1 MRTVLVGESNYAE
14 FEVIND
20 YLTGK
25 NFEVHWVKNGPD
37 ALAAFSQSPSDLMIL
52 DALLPGLT
60 GLKVCQRARKL
71 PGGDR
76 VKVVLLS
83 KVYRQ
88 FKEQYESR
96 SKMGVDA
103 YSEKP
108 VNLVELDKVLQQL
121 LDEDAAPRD
130 AGETARGGETRRT
143 LRTNGLLS
151 ETPFPRL
158 LFYLHKYKRTGALR
172 VSHEQIS
179 KVIYLREGSPIFVT
193 SNLANES
200 LGRFMVERGVISDE
214 QYNSSLERMVQTGE
228 QQGNVLLEM
237 GVLTPYELYEAL
249 QGQIREK
256 ILRVFAWDEG
266 EYEFRP
272 GSFTLSEAAQL
283 EMKPL
288 RLILEGIQRFHNL
301 TRLERYF
308 NEYKNQRLRRVKGSL
323 VETGQMV
330 LTPHEAKFHKL
341 IDGKRTVGKIVALSN
356 LSLSET
362 FQILYYLLLIEVIR
376 FIGDPGFGDRGLQE
390 QEAFV
395 AEKKKKQ
402 EEVRRLH
409 ENRGAAVS
417 ERMHRFR
424 TQILQLF
431 DGLDALTF
439 YDLLRLPLGASDH
452 QVRSA
457 YHGLVKEVRPYDLYA
472 EADES
477 LRAKCDQI
485 FSLLTQAYETLLD
498 PQSRRTYDTRLSG
511 QTAAPAAAEAAPTQ
525 AVEPE
530 SAAGIDP
537 DDFFGDDAALETE
550 TVDAPDIEWE
560 IEEEISA
567 PVDDEALKLDDFF
580 GDAEE
585 AEKLAEAGQV
595 TVSMANLVKSELAFQ
610 HGEDALHRRDYEAA
624 KRHFAEARS
633 LSPKEAEYTAYLGWA
648 TFLAA
653 PRDAA
658 AMAQGRDLIEKAIS
672 INPVLDSAFAYLGLI
687 HLQVGDRNQ
696 ARANFEQALQY
707 NPDNKR
713 ARQELTKLEV
723 E

>member
-1 MRTVLVGESNYAE
+1 MRKVLVGESNYAE
-14 FEVIND
+14 FEVLND
-20 YLTGK
+20 FLTGK
-25 NFEVHWVKNGPD
+25 DFEVHWVKNGND
-37 ALAAFSQSPSDLMIL
+37 ALAAFSQLQPDLMIL

-71 PGGDR
+71 PGGET

-96 SKMGVDA
+96 AKMGVDA

-108 VNLVELDKVLQQL
+108 VNVGELDKILQQL
-121 LDEDAAPRD
+121 LEETAPR
-130 AGETARGGETRRT
+130 ETAEAGKTAETKRT
-143 LRTNGLLS
+143 LRTSGLLS

-158 LFYLHKYKRTGALR
+158 LFYLHKYHRTGALR

-228 QQGNVLLEM
+228 QQGHVLLEM
-237 GVLTPYELYEAL
+237 GILTPHQLYEAM
-249 QGQIREK
+249 QAQIREK

-272 GSFTLSEAAQL
+272 GSFKLSESVQL
-283 EMKPL
+283 DTAPL
-288 RLILEGIQRFHNL
+288 RLTLEGIKRFYNL
-301 TRLERYF
+301 SRLERYF

-323 VETGQMV
+323 VDSGEML
-330 LTPHEAKFHKL
+330 LTPHEAKFYKL

-376 FIGDPGFGDRGLQE
+376 FIGDPGFGDRSLQE
-390 QEAFV
+390 QEAYV
-395 AEKKKKQ
+395 ADKKKKQ

-409 ENRGAAVS
+409 EDRGAAVS
-417 ERMHRFR
+417 ERMHQFR
-424 TQILQLF
+424 NQILQLF
-431 DGLDALTF
+431 DGLDSLTF
-439 YDLLRLPLGASDH
+439 YDLLRLPAGAGDL
-452 QVRSA
+452 QVRTA
-457 YHGLVKEVRPYDLYA
+457 YHGLVKELRPYDLYA
-472 EADES
+472 QADDA

-498 PQSRRTYDTRLSG
+498 PQSRQRYDARLFG
-511 QTAAPAAAEAAPTQ
+511 QAAATPAPAAPEPAAPAAPAPPEEA
-525 AVEPE
+525 
-530 SAAGIDP
+530 
-537 DDFFGDDAALETE
+537 DDFFGETAPEAAEA
-550 TVDAPDIEWE
+550 VDTPDIEWE
-560 IEEEISA
+560 IEEEITA
-567 PVDDEALKLDDFF
+567 PAADDESLKLDDFF
-580 GDAEE
+580 GGEE
-585 AEKLAEAGQV
+585 DETKVAEAGQV
-595 TVSMANLVKSELAFQ
+595 TASMANLVKSELEFQ
-610 HGEDALHRRDYEAA
+610 HGEDALHRRDFEAA
-624 KRHFAEARS
+624 KRHFAEARA
-633 LSPKEAEYTAYLGWA
+633 LSPKEAEYSAYLGWA

-653 PRDAA
+653 PDDAA
-658 AMAQGRDLIEKAIS
+658 VVAQGRDLIEKAIS
-672 INPVLDSAFAYLGLI
+672 INPVLDSAYTFLGRI
-687 HLQVGDRNQ
+687 HLQTGNRDR
-696 ARANFEQALQY
+696 ARASFEQALQY
-707 NPDNKR
+707 NPDNAR